1 MTTSAILFSSTMN
14 NTMRCWV
21 VGARCPT
28 QFCHGYNATIC
39 YEQVNKTEQAT
50 ITKFLCPPINLCI
63 TNGCPD
69 LQQLLTPAYLNLTDP
84 NYYDINCLDEDGTN
98 YGIEQIPLR
107 SSGSS
112 MRGDTLIALL
122 AIGISLFVCGSFSV

>member
-1 MTTSAILFSSTMN
+1 VTTSAILFSSTMN
-14 NTMRCWV
+14 STLQCWAA
-21 VGARCPT
+21 GAQCPT

-63 TNGCPD
+63 ATGCPD
-69 LQQLLTPAYLNLTDP
+69 LQQLLRPAYLNLTAP
-84 NYYDINCLDEDGTN
+84 NHYDINCLEVGTN
-98 YGIEQIPLR
+98 YAIEQISPA
-107 SSGSS
+107 SSRGS
-112 MRGDTLIALL
+112 MRGDTLIVLM